1 MNEDI
6 QSNSDIWMV
15 RAGRNGVF
23 ASRFLDESIV
33 AIGWGGIGD
42 VTAATPDD
50 EIRRLVDAAYPSS
63 KPGTRASWA
72 GTVRRFVKDI
82 KVGDPVATYD
92 NERRLYYLGEIRSDA
107 ERRTFDIDGEKHEW
121 FCRDVKWE
129 DQVPRDSLLLA
140 TRNSLTIPLTAFRI
154 PAAASADLRR
164 RAPQSAPDSVQD
176 DAEPPPPNGETDE
189 TNETD
194 AIQEY
199 IDKSD
204 QFVED
209 AIAKLDWEQLQDLVA
224 GIIRAMGYKTIVS
237 RPGPDRGV
245 DIFASPDGLGLSEP
259 RIFVEVKHRPN
270 VRIGSQ
276 DVRSFLGGRQQGDR
290 CLYVSVGGFTQE
302 ARYEAD
308 RSQIPITLIPMSR
321 LRELLVDYYEALD
334 SDTRALV
341 PLKRVYWP
349 AMLSDS

>member
-1 MNEDI
+1 MNESI

-33 AIGWGGIGD
+33 AIGWGEIGD

-72 GTVRRFVKDI
+72 GTIRRFVKDV

-107 ERRTFDIDGEKHEW
+107 ERRTFDIDGERHKW

-129 DQVPRDSLLLA
+129 DQVPRDSLLLS

-176 DAEPPPPNGETDE
+176 DSEPPPPDSEMDEAETL
-189 TNETD
+189 
-194 AIQEY
+194 QEY
-199 IDKSD
+199 IEKSD
-204 QFVED
+204 LFIED
-209 AIAKLDWEQLQDLVA
+209 AIAKLDWQQLQELVA
-224 GIIRAMGYKTIVS
+224 GIIRAMGYKTRVS
-237 RPGPDRGV
+237 SPGPDGGV
-245 DIFASPDGLGLSEP
+245 DIFASPDGLGLEEP

-276 DVRSFLGGRQQGDR
+276 DIRSFLGGRQQGDR
-290 CLYVSVGGFTQE
+290 CLYVSTGGFSRD
-302 ARYEAD
+302 ARNQALG
-308 RSQIPITLIPMSR
+308 SNIPIRLIDMSQ
-321 LRELLVDYYEALD
+321 LRELLIDHYEALD
-334 SDTRALV
+334 SETRALV
-341 PLKRVYWP
+341 PLRRVYWP
-349 AMLSDS
+349 IRLSDL

>member
-1 MNEDI
+1 MSENI

-23 ASRFLDESIV
+23 ASLFLDESIV
-33 AIGWGGIGD
+33 AIGWGEIGD

-50 EIRRLVDAAYPSS
+50 EIRRLIDAAYPSS
-63 KPGTRASWA
+63 KQGTRASWA
-72 GTVRRFVKDI
+72 GTVRRFVKDV

-129 DQVPRDSLLLA
+129 DQVPRDSLLLS

-154 PAAASADLRR
+154 PAAARADLRK
-164 RAPQSAPDSVQD
+164 RAPQSAPNGAQD
-176 DAEPPPPNGETDE
+176 DAESPPPDSEMDE
-189 TNETD
+189 ADTL
-194 AIQEY
+194 QEY
-199 IDKSD
+199 IEKSD
-204 QFVED
+204 LFIED
-209 AIAKLDWEQLQDLVA
+209 AIAKLDWQQLQELAA

-237 RPGPDRGV
+237 SPGPDGGV
-245 DIFASPDGLGLSEP
+245 DIFASPDGLGLEEP

-290 CLYVSVGGFTQE
+290 CLYVSTGGFSRD
-302 ARYEAD
+302 AK
-308 RSQIPITLIPMSR
+308 SQALGSNIPIRLIDMSQ
-321 LRELLVDYYEALD
+321 LRELLVEYYEALD
-334 SDTRALV
+334 SDTRDLV

-349 AMLSDS
+349 IRLSDS

>member
-1 MNEDI
+1 MIEDI
-6 QSNSDIWMV
+6 KSNSDIWMV

-23 ASRFLDESIV
+23 ASLFLDESIV
-33 AIGWGGIGD
+33 AIGWGEIGD

-50 EIRRLVDAAYPSS
+50 EIRRLIDATYPSS

-72 GTVRRFVKDI
+72 GTVRRFVKDV

-129 DQVPRDSLLLA
+129 DQVPRDSLLLS

-154 PAAASADLRR
+154 PAAARADLRK
-164 RAPQSAPDSVQD
+164 RAPQSAPNGAQD
-176 DAEPPPPNGETDE
+176 DAESPPPDSEMDE
-189 TNETD
+189 ADTL
-194 AIQEY
+194 QEY
-199 IDKSD
+199 IEKSD
-204 QFVED
+204 LFIED
-209 AIAKLDWEQLQDLVA
+209 AIAKLDWQQLQELVA

-237 RPGPDRGV
+237 SPGPDGGV
-245 DIFASPDGLGLSEP
+245 DIFASPDGLGLEEP

-270 VRIGSQ
+270 ARIGSQ
-276 DVRSFLGGRQQGDR
+276 DVRSFLSGRQQGDR
-290 CLYVSVGGFTQE
+290 CLYVSTGGFSRD
-302 ARYEAD
+302 ARNQALG
-308 RSQIPITLIPMSR
+308 SNIPIRLIDMSQ
-321 LRELLVDYYEALD
+321 LRELLVEYYEALD
-334 SDTRALV
+334 SDTRDLV

-349 AMLSDS
+349 IRLSDS

>member
-23 ASRFLDESIV
+23 ASLFLDESIV
-33 AIGWGGIGD
+33 AIGWGEIGD

-72 GTVRRFVKDI
+72 GTVRRFVKDV

-92 NERRLYYLGEIRSDA
+92 NESRLYHLGEIRSDA
-107 ERRTFDIDGEKHEW
+107 ERRTLDIDGEKHEW

-176 DAEPPPPNGETDE
+176 DAESPPPPDSEMDE
-189 TNETD
+189 ADTL
-194 AIQEY
+194 QEY
-199 IDKSD
+199 IEKSD
-204 QFVED
+204 LFIED
-209 AIAKLDWEQLQDLVA
+209 AIAKLDWQQLQELVA

-237 RPGPDRGV
+237 SPGPDGGV
-245 DIFASPDGLGLSEP
+245 DIFASPDGLGLEEP

-276 DVRSFLGGRQQGDR
+276 DVRSFLGGRQRGDR
-290 CLYVSVGGFTQE
+290 CLYVSTGGFSRD
-302 ARYEAD
+302 AK
-308 RSQIPITLIPMSR
+308 SQALGSNIPIRLIDMSQ
-321 LRELLVDYYEALD
+321 LRELLVDHYEALD
-334 SDTRALV
+334 SDTRDLV

-349 AMLSDS
+349 IRLSDS